1 MKFVKSVWCNFS
13 VHCLILIV
21 LNTINLTLAAI
32 YNGENLKVNFGAKC
46 LRAIVECLLIWWLVE
61 SFKS

>member
-1 MKFVKSVWCNFS
+1 MIP
-13 VHCLILIV
+13 LIILIV

-46 LRAIVECLLIWWLVE
+46 LRAIVESLLIWWLVE
-61 SFKS
+61 SLNK